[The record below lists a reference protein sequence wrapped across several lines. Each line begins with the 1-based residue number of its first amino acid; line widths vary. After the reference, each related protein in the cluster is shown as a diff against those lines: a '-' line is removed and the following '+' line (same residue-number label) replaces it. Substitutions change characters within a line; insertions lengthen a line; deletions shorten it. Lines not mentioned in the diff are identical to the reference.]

1 MSKKFKASPLP
12 FQGQKRKFL
21 KKFKS
26 KLREFPSENIV
37 YVDLFG
43 GSGILSNTIKD
54 EKPKATVIYNDY
66 DNFKKRLK
74 NIPKTNEILEK
85 LRLIVKDTP
94 SKSKIEGNLREAVI
108 KLIEDYAATGY
119 VDYISISSNL
129 LFSMG
134 YAFNLESLKKQT
146 FYNKVRKHNY
156 NAENYLKGV
165 EIVSLDYKLLFNKY
179 KRYENVVFIV
189 DPPYLS
195 TNSKTYK
202 NYWKLTDYLNVLKVL
217 KSNNYFYFTS
227 SKSNVIELCEW
238 ISNNTGGV
246 NPFEKSKVIYQYA
259 TSTHNSS
266 YTDIMLYKKH
276 P

>member
-1 MSKKFKASPLP
+1 
-12 FQGQKRKFL
+12 
-21 KKFKS
+21 
-26 KLREFPSENIV
+26 
-37 YVDLFG
+37 
-43 GSGILSNTIKD
+43 
-54 EKPKATVIYNDY
+54 
-66 DNFKKRLK
+66 
-74 NIPKTNEILEK
+74 
-85 LRLIVKDTP
+85 
-94 SKSKIEGNLREAVI
+94 
-108 KLIEDYAATGY
+108 
-119 VDYISISSNL
+119 
-129 LFSMG
+129 
-134 YAFNLESLKKQT
+134 
-146 FYNKVRKHNY
+146 
-156 NAENYLKGV
+156 
-165 EIVSLDYKLLFNKY
+165 
-179 KRYENVVFIV
+179 VFIV

-276 P
+276 S